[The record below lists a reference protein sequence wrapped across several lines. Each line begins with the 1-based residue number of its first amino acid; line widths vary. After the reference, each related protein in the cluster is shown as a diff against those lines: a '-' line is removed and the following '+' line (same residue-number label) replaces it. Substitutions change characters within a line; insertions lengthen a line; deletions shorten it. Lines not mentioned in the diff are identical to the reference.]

1 MRLRSSTVSLLVL
14 LLGMSQAM
22 AVDGAAQTTSELD
35 AYWTEAE
42 RAAREGDADAAA
54 ALYHDDAVLVSMRRG
69 QTVSIAAVF
78 PEWRQEYDNTRSGRT
93 SSVVS
98 FRFSQRLND
107 GTTAHETGIFNYR
120 FVSETGEVN
129 DQYIHFQALLIKKDG
144 WKMLMEYQLSPASM
158 DEWEALDPRG

>member
-1 MRLRSSTVSLLVL
+1 MRLRPSTVCSLAL
-14 LLGMSQAM
+14 LLGLSQAM

-42 RAAREGDADAAA
+42 RAIREGDADASA
-54 ALYHDDAVLVSMRRG
+54 ALYDEDAVLVSIHRNR
-69 QTVSIAAVF
+69 TVPIATVF